1 MYIFVNETHYAS
13 VMKKIYGLYLIFL
26 LSLSFVAYA
35 QRPVSFAYD
44 AAGNRVKREIILSR
58 SMPSPDTPDENPE
71 NTFFDTLGRRTV
83 KLTGIS
89 PNIVKIE
96 ILGYEPADDA
106 FAEVYSLGGV
116 RLISQPVKDAVAE
129 IDISAEPA
137 GTYILNVSVN
147 GQRTTW
153 KIAK

>member
-1 MYIFVNETHYAS
+1 
-13 VMKKIYGLYLIFL
+13 MKKIYGLYLIFIL
-26 LSLSFVAYA
+26 TLSFVAYA
-35 QRPVSFAYD
+35 QSPVSFAYD

-71 NTFFDTLGRRTV
+71 NTFFDTVDQRTV

-89 PNIVKIE
+89 PNTVKIE
-96 ILGYEPADDA
+96 ILGYESSDDA
-106 FAEVYSLGGV
+106 FAEVYTLGGV
-116 RLISQPVKDAVAE
+116 MLISQPVRDAVAE

-137 GTYILNVSVN
+137 GTYILKVSVN
-147 GQRTTW
+147 GQQTTW

>member
-1 MYIFVNETHYAS
+1 
-13 VMKKIYGLYLIFL
+13 MKKIYGLYLIFFL
-26 LSLSFVAYA
+26 ALSFIAYA
-35 QRPVSFAYD
+35 QSPVSFAYD

-58 SMPSPDTPDENPE
+58 SMPSPNTPDENQE

-116 RLISQPVKDAVAE
+116 RLISQPVKDAMAE
-129 IDISAEPA
+129 IDVSAEPA